1 MQYPSTSYT
10 GQIVL
15 SQPSSETDSQ
25 VSLINLSALIN
36 SLLSVSISSNSPSL
50 LFMYLTASSLVS
62 HANMLNRGVL
72 LFKETLI

>member
-1 MQYPSTSYT
+1 MLYSSFSPSSIFQDGGTSSWMQYPSTSYT

-25 VSLINLSALIN
+25 VS
-36 SLLSVSISSNSPSL
+36 
-50 LFMYLTASSLVS
+50 